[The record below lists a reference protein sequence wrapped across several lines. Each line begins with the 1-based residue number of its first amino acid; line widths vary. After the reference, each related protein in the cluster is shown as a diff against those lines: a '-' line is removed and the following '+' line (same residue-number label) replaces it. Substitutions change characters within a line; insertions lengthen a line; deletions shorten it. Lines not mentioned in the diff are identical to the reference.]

1 MLVGAGIGVAR
12 AGVSCHL
19 GGPHESQIS
28 AEGRWAGVRAGGI
41 RGGRQVGRSYREAL
55 GKRRIAPMGC
65 RAEVGGIGVGVRGR
79 GERCR

>member
-19 GGPHESQIS
+19 GGAHESRIS
-28 AEGRWAGVRAGGI
+28 AEGRWAAAGAGGI
-41 RGGRQVGRSYREAL
+41 RGGRQVGWSYREAL
-55 GKRRIAPMGC
+55 GKRRIVSMGC

-79 GERCR
+79 RERCR